1 MLERLFKRDALKKKL
16 IADSCASLR
25 ESVLPG
31 QIGVINLI
39 SKVSTAGGLI
49 SLRTNCI
56 QMCTASEKETLQEY
70 IFPFKMAA
78 GWVII
83 WQKLYMVSFAKISWQ
98 IKATFLS
105 EDRAK
110 PRSL

>member
-16 IADSCASLR
+16 IADFCASLC

-31 QIGVINLI
+31 QKGEINLI
-39 SKVSTAGGLI
+39 SKASTVGGLI
-49 SLRTNCI
+49 SLWTNCI

-78 GWVII
+78 GWVMIS
-83 WQKLYMVSFAKISWQ
+83 QKLYMVSFAKI
-98 IKATFLS
+98 FG
-105 EDRAK
+105 
-110 PRSL
+110 